1 VIRRREFITV
11 LGGAAAWPLAARAQQ
26 RERMRRIGVLAPF
39 AESDRQGQARVAA
52 FRQRMS
58 QLGWAEGRNIQI
70 DYRWTDG
77 EADRAHTYAAE
88 LVARAPAAIV
98 ANGTPLVAALQRV
111 TRDVPIVFTG
121 VSDPIDAGFIA
132 SLARPGGNITGFTTF
147 EYALAGK
154 WLEILVEVAP
164 NTKRILV
171 ILNRRN
177 ATSIGHLRTMEAA
190 VAALRLE
197 LTAADVKD
205 VADIERAIGGF
216 AGPESAGIVVLP
228 DNLTVVH
235 NRLIITLIAARRMP
249 AIYPVPFFA
258 AAGGLIAYGVDIAD
272 QFRSAGSYVDRILKG
287 EKPADLPVQAP
298 TKYELVINMKTAK
311 TLGLDVPPT
320 LLARADEVIE

>member
-1 VIRRREFITV
+1 MKRREFITL
-11 LGGAAAWPLAARAQQ
+11 LGSAAAWPLAARAQQ
-26 RERMRRIGVLAPF
+26 RERMPHVGLLAPF
-39 AESDRQGQARVAA
+39 AESDRQGQARVTA

-70 DYRWTDG
+70 DYRWSGG
-77 EADRAHTYAAE
+77 EADRARDYAAE
-88 LVARAPAAIV
+88 LVALAPAAIV

-111 TRDVPIVFTG
+111 TRTVPIVFTG
-121 VSDPIDAGFIA
+121 VSDPIDAGFIE

-147 EYALAGK
+147 EYTIAGK
-154 WLEILVEVAP
+154 WLEILVEIVP
-164 NTKRILV
+164 DTKRIMV

-177 ATSIGHLRTMEAA
+177 ATSIGLLRAMETA
-190 VAALRLE
+190 VGALRLE
-197 LTAADVKD
+197 LTAADVQGA
-205 VADIERAIGGF
+205 ADIERAIDGF
-216 AGPESAGIVVLP
+216 AGRASAGVVVLP

-235 NRLIITLIAARRMP
+235 HRPIIDLVAERHMP

-272 QFRSAGSYVDRILKG
+272 QFRSAASYVDRILEG

-298 TKYELVINMKTAK
+298 TKYELVINLKTAK
-311 TLGLDVPPT
+311 QLGLTVPSS